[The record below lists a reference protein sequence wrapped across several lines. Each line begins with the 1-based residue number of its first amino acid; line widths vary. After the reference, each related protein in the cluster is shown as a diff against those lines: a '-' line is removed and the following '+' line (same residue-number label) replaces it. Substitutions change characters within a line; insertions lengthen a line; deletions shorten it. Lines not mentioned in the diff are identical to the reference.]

1 MPLLD
6 IHNLTVE
13 FKTGSGWF
21 RAVDNVSLTVDK
33 GWFAMRSGAGWRCS
47 RRT

>member
-21 RAVDNVSLTVDK
+21 RAVDGFRQTSAPNA
-33 GWFAMRSGAGWRCS
+33 GRS
-47 RRT
+47 